1 MKRQVNERTI
11 VLPRNS
17 QRRLISTLYV
27 IEKRLDELK
36 SMLQYDGEGVMYDI
50 SDIPGVTEREA
61 IHNSIEE
68 LKMEIASLKLKYNL
82 EPRTDSY
89 SRTTNSY
96 ISSGIIDL
104 TEILS
109 KGMKGY
115 GRFLEEEEA
124 EQYDQD
130 IHSLREILRR
140 FPL

>member
-1 MKRQVNERTI
+1 MKRQVNEHPI
-11 VLPRNS
+11 VLPRNN

-36 SMLQYDGEGVMYDI
+36 SMLQYDGEGVMFDI

-61 IHNSIEE
+61 IHNSIED
-68 LKMEIASLKLKYNL
+68 LKKEIASLKLKYNL
-82 EPRTDSY
+82 EARADSY
-89 SRTTNSY
+89 SRTANSY

-115 GRFLEEEEA
+115 GRFLDEEEA
-124 EQYDQD
+124 EQYDRD
-130 IHSLREILRR
+130 IHHLRDILRK

>member
-1 MKRQVNERTI
+1 MKSQDNEQKI
-11 VLPRNS
+11 VLPRNN

-36 SMLQYDGEGVMYDI
+36 SMLQYDGEGVMFEI
-50 SDIPGVTEREA
+50 TDIPGETDKKT
-61 IHNSIEE
+61 IFKSIED
-68 LKMEIASLKLKYNL
+68 LKKEIATLKLKYKL
-82 EPRTDSY
+82 EPRADSY
-89 SRTTNSY
+89 SRTANSY

-115 GRFLEEEEA
+115 GRFLDEEEA
-124 EQYDQD
+124 EQYDRD
-130 IHSLREILRR
+130 IHHLRNILRK